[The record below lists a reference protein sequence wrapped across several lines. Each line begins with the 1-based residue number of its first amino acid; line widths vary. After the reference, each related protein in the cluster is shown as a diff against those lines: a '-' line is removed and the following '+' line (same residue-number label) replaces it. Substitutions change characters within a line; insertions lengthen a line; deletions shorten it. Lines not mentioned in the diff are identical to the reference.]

1 MTKVV
6 RNEQLLG
13 GNSSVGLAWWQLS
26 APAHKFGVEGL
37 TQVWA
42 DELGREGI
50 RVKALNPGRTRT
62 RTRAF
67 VYPEENP
74 QTLPTLDDIAPVFVW
89 LTRADTQVFGQSLE
103 ARLARPATGCL
114 RAC

>member
-1 MTKVV
+1 MV
-6 RNEQLLG
+6 RSEQLLG
-13 GNSSVGLAWWQLS
+13 GNSSVGLAWSQLS
-26 APAHKFGVEGL
+26 APARKFEVEGL

-50 RVKALNPGRTRT
+50 RVKALNLGRTRT
-62 RTRAF
+62 LTRGF